1 MNFGSKYLPL
11 RTVIIM
17 LVCSVVIIALVI
29 TGVLLINAST
39 ESIEHHQGE
48 KAMSIAQTV
57 SITPLVIE
65 ALEKNQRGRDVQSF
79 TRNIQQE
86 TNMLFI
92 VVMDMNGIRLS
103 HPDPSRIGK
112 RFIGGDEKEV
122 LKGKKYTSTAEGT
135 LGPSLRA
142 FHPVFNESGKQIGAV
157 SVGISLQSVN
167 EAANKR
173 KKIIFTGMGAGIVI
187 GMIGAIILAANINRI
202 LFGLEPAAIASLLQE
217 RNAMLES
224 VREGIIAVNN
234 KAEIVVANAEAIKIF
249 QKAGLDPDPI
259 GKKADEYLPKSR
271 LVRILQSPKA
281 EYDQESDINGLPILV
296 NRVPIIL
303 NGKLAGAISTFRDKT
318 EMKLL
323 AEQLT
328 GIKTYADALRAQTHE
343 FMNTLHVITGMVH
356 MKEYKELE
364 SYLRK
369 QTKLYQTESS
379 SIGHIVKDPVIAG
392 FLLSKRSY
400 ARENKVKLNLEVTRP
415 LPASNNH
422 EMTHHIIT
430 ILGNLIEN
438 AFDAVKEKH
447 EKRVDITIE
456 YNGFACTITVKDNGE
471 GIPLEIRNLLFDQTV
486 STKGANHGYGL
497 LNVKKSVQSLSGKI
511 SFHTSNEGTV
521 FKVVFPYREER
532 SE

>member
-173 KKIIFTGMGAGIVI
+173 KK
-187 GMIGAIILAANINRI
+187 L
-202 LFGLEPAAIASLLQE
+202 SLQE
-217 RNAMLES
+217 WALALSLE
-224 VREGIIAVNN
+224 
-234 KAEIVVANAEAIKIF
+234 
-249 QKAGLDPDPI
+249 
-259 GKKADEYLPKSR
+259 
-271 LVRILQSPKA
+271 
-281 EYDQESDINGLPILV
+281 
-296 NRVPIIL
+296 
-303 NGKLAGAISTFRDKT
+303 
-318 EMKLL
+318 
-323 AEQLT
+323 
-328 GIKTYADALRAQTHE
+328 
-343 FMNTLHVITGMVH
+343 
-356 MKEYKELE
+356 
-364 SYLRK
+364 
-369 QTKLYQTESS
+369 
-379 SIGHIVKDPVIAG
+379 
-392 FLLSKRSY
+392 
-400 ARENKVKLNLEVTRP
+400 
-415 LPASNNH
+415 
-422 EMTHHIIT
+422 
-430 ILGNLIEN
+430 
-438 AFDAVKEKH
+438 
-447 EKRVDITIE
+447 
-456 YNGFACTITVKDNGE
+456 
-471 GIPLEIRNLLFDQTV
+471 
-486 STKGANHGYGL
+486 
-497 LNVKKSVQSLSGKI
+497 
-511 SFHTSNEGTV
+511 
-521 FKVVFPYREER
+521 
-532 SE
+532 